1 MHRKNKAPVGSSNP
15 GVDLNR
21 NYSYQWGTTGISWDP
36 DSDVYPGVNAFS
48 EPETQAIQWMVE
60 NYGFVLASNSH
71 TYGDQI
77 LYPIGTTSQEFAD
90 HNDYFSDFSNHMAIH
105 NGYQA
110 IKSSGLYPASGD
122 SDDYMY
128 KVDVGVGMK
137 DTIFAI
143 TPEVGDA
150 FWPQQAGIVPTCIE
164 MIHPNLTL
172 SLIHI

>member
-1 MHRKNKAPVGSSNP
+1 
-15 GVDLNR
+15 
-21 NYSYQWGTTGISWDP
+21 
-36 DSDVYPGVNAFS
+36 
-48 EPETQAIQWMVE
+48 MVE

-122 SDDYMY
+122 SDDYIY

-172 SLIHI
+172 SHLAHTYLVTTDTDGNSVSTMTGNFNHDVQRLGLQSGACLLYTSPSPRDRQKSRMPSSA